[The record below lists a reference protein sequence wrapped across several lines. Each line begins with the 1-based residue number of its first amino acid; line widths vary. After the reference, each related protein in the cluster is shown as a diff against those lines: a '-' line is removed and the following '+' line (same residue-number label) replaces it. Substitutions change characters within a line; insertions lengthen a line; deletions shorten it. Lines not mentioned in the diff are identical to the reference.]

1 MLSNNDDNDNM
12 INLVNTEMAKIYK
25 ECMKIENCQN
35 QAERESADVT

>member
-12 INLVNTEMAKIYK
+12 INLVTEMAKIYK